1 MPTARKVS
9 PFPSAAQIDGYFKFT
24 IMESVLALASS
35 SVPTFALALIFRSLT
50 LALSTVVTLL
60 LTLLLLIRP
69 HV

>member
-9 PFPSAAQIDGYFKFT
+9 PFPSAQISGYFKFT